1 MGHANK
7 ALLWEDSVYP
17 DLIVK
22 ILEQGTD
29 RTSRAGDTTSVFG
42 EMLKI
47 DISKGLPIMQGR
59 KMYVQPVLGELAA
72 LLRGPKSIED
82 FKRYGCNYWDSW
94 ADEHGMLNLDY
105 GNAWRDFNGIDQLK
119 DLVETIKNNPM
130 DRRML
135 ITGWRPD
142 NLKHLSLPCCHL
154 LYQWYVR
161 DDKYLDMIW
170 YQRSVDVMV
179 GLPSDVVLAA
189 VWTAL
194 LANDCGLV
202 PGMINMCLG
211 DTHIYTNHGAGALE
225 YLNQLANRPEPPKP
239 VPFSFVKGT
248 TVFNFTPSMLIMDEY
263 TSGATIKFALNV

>member
-22 ILEQGTD
+22 VLDQGTV
-29 RTSRAGDTTSVFG
+29 RSSRAGNTASIFG
-42 EMLKI
+42 ELLKI

-119 DLVETIKNNPM
+119 ELVNTIKNNPM

-142 NLKHLSLPCCHL
+142 NLKYLSLPCCHL

-161 DDKYLDMIW
+161 EDKYLDMIW

-179 GLPSDVVLAA
+179 GLPSDVLLAA

-211 DTHIYTNHGAGALE
+211 DTHIYANHGAGALE
-225 YLNQLANRPEPPKP
+225 YLRQLARLPKPPKP

-248 TVFNFTPSMLIMDEY
+248 TVFNFTPQMLILDEY
-263 TSGATIKFALNV
+263 NSGSPIKFSLNV